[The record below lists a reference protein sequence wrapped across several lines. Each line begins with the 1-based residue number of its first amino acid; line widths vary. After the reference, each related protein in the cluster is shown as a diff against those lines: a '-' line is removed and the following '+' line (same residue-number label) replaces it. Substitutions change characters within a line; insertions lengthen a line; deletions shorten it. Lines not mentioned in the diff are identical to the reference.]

1 MKEGIERA
9 VDLVGRAASWL
20 ALVIVAVMATN
31 VVLRYLFSYGSVWA
45 QELEWHLLAPLILF
59 GIPYALLKGEHV
71 RVDVLYAKF
80 SEKNQL
86 RVEVV
91 SQFLCILIAAAFV
104 WLWLGRPRRA
114 ALPLGPQ
121 GADPRRVRAP
131 RPAERGHPV
140 GRDRQ
145 AAPAP
150 GCAMSG
156 QEILALCMLGSFFV
170 LLMAGVPVAITLATV
185 GFGFGALGFGTGLFN
200 LLPSRIYGVVANYQ
214 WLAIPLFVF
223 MGVML
228 EKSRLADDLLDVVGH
243 LAGGLRG
250 GMALGIIGVGV
261 LMGAT
266 TGIVGATVIT
276 LGLLTLPTLLKRG
289 YDPGIA
295 CGAICASGTLGQI
308 IPPSLILILLAD
320 ILQLSVG
327 TLFAAAV
334 MPGMLLAALYCVYI
348 VIVGMVKPHLVPPLP
363 QDERDAL
370 ARRDLWIRFFK
381 VVVPPVLLVFA
392 VLGSII
398 GGVAAPTEAAS
409 MGALGSIIVT
419 AFAGR
424 MSMKVLRDVVQSVT
438 KITAMMMFILVCAQ
452 VFSLSF
458 RGLHGE
464 DIISRMFEWLP
475 GGVAA
480 DIWFLMLLIFVLG
493 FFLEWIEI
501 SYIAVPL
508 FLPVFVSQ
516 GVDLVWLAMLICV
529 NLQTSFLTP
538 PFGWAL
544 FFLKGV
550 APPEV
555 STRQIYL
562 GVLPF
567 IALQVVAVVLVFLF
581 PQIALWLPKTI
592 GW

>member
-1 MKEGIERA
+1 
-9 VDLVGRAASWL
+9 
-20 ALVIVAVMATN
+20 
-31 VVLRYLFSYGSVWA
+31 
-45 QELEWHLLAPLILF
+45 
-59 GIPYALLKGEHV
+59 
-71 RVDVLYAKF
+71 
-80 SEKNQL
+80 
-86 RVEVV
+86 
-91 SQFLCILIAAAFV
+91 
-104 WLWLGRPRRA
+104 
-114 ALPLGPQ
+114 
-121 GADPRRVRAP
+121 
-131 RPAERGHPV
+131 
-140 GRDRQ
+140 
-145 AAPAP
+145 
-150 GCAMSG
+150 MSG
-156 QEILALCMLGSFFV
+156 QEILALVMLGSFFV
-170 LLMAGVPVAITLATV
+170 LLMAGVPVAITLGTV
-185 GFGFGALGFGTGLFN
+185 GFVFGALGFGTGLFN
-200 LLPSRIYGVVANYQ
+200 LLPSRIFGVVANYQ

-289 YDPGIA
+289 YDAGIA

-308 IPPSLILILLAD
+308 LPPSLILILLAD

-348 VIVGMVKPHLVPPLP
+348 VIVGMVKPDLVPPLP
-363 QDERDAL
+363 QEERDAL
-370 ARRDLWIRFFK
+370 GKRDLWIRFFK
-381 VVVPPVLLVFA
+381 VVLPPVLLVFA

-419 AFAGR
+419 TFAGR
-424 MSMKVLRDVVQSVT
+424 MSLRVLREVVQSVT
-438 KITAMMMFILVCAQ
+438 RITAMMMFILICAQ

-464 DIISRMFEWLP
+464 DIIARMFEWLP
-475 GGVAA
+475 GGVGA

-550 APPEV
+550 APAEV
-555 STRQIYL
+555 TTRQIYV

-567 IALQVVAVVLVFLF
+567 IAMQVVAVVLVFLY
-581 PQIALWLPKTI
+581 PQIALWLPKAI

>member
-1 MKEGIERA
+1 MSGTEIL
-9 VDLVGRAASWL
+9 VILMLVG
-20 ALVIVAVMATN
+20 
-31 VVLRYLFSYGSVWA
+31 
-45 QELEWHLLAPLILF
+45 
-59 GIPYALLKGEHV
+59 
-71 RVDVLYAKF
+71 
-80 SEKNQL
+80 
-86 RVEVV
+86 
-91 SQFLCILIAAAFV
+91 
-104 WLWLGRPRRA
+104 
-114 ALPLGPQ
+114 
-121 GADPRRVRAP
+121 
-131 RPAERGHPV
+131 
-140 GRDRQ
+140 
-145 AAPAP
+145 
-150 GCAMSG
+150 
-156 QEILALCMLGSFFV
+156 FFA
-170 LLMAGVPVAITLATV
+170 LLMAGVPVALTLATTGFV
-185 GFGFGALGFGTGLFN
+185 FGFLGFGPDLFN
-200 LLPSRIYGVVANYQ
+200 LLPARIYGVVANYQ

-243 LAGGLRG
+243 IAGGLRG
-250 GMALGIIGVGV
+250 GMAIGIIAVGV

-334 MPGMLLAALYCVYI
+334 VPGMLLAAIYCVYI
-348 VIVGMVKPHLVPPLP
+348 VILGMVKPDLVPPIP
-363 QDERDAL
+363 VKERDAVS
-370 ARRDLWIRFFK
+370 RRQLWTRFFK
-381 VVVPPVLLVFA
+381 VVVPPVLLVMA

-409 MGALGSIIVT
+409 MGALGSIMVT
-419 AFAGR
+419 SFAGR
-424 MSMKVLRDVVQSVT
+424 FSPQVLRETCQST
-438 KITAMMMFILVCAQ
+438 AKITAMMMFILICAQ
-452 VFSLSF
+452 VFALAF

-464 DIISRMFEWLP
+464 DLINDLFEFLP
-475 GGVAA
+475 GGVNA
-480 DIWFLMLLIFVLG
+480 DIWFLIILIFFLG
-493 FFLEWIEI
+493 FFIEWIEI

-508 FLPVFVSQ
+508 FLPIFAQQ
-516 GVDLVWLAMLICV
+516 GVDLVWLGMLICV
-529 NLQTSFLTP
+529 TMQTSFLTP

-544 FFLKGV
+544 FFLRGV

-555 STRQIYL
+555 TTRHMYV

-567 IALQVVAVVLVFLF
+567 VAMQMLAVLLVFLF
-581 PQIALWLPKTI
+581 PQLALWLPKAI